1 MRNKQFCSKCKRLE
15 GYSAFRNWCMQ
26 CGATVS
32 CLYSIVN
39 SKAAT
44 DREQNKARDTLQ
56 RYGFNPDRRCILTS
70 VADKFLVR
78 IPRAP
83 HMTEVFPCVDYR
95 DKMHGMMI
103 FFHRMIMTALNQI
116 LWNSQPGI
124 RVKEILD
131 QRLVELGNRGTL
143 RDPQGRSYR
152 IQKSMFTDVNMSA
165 TDKVCVVFLLPHV
178 FGHQSLIIPVDV
190 RKAMTTT
197 IVYAQMML
205 IAARG
210 RREYTMVELRQIFDE
225 GYVEMFMGLEHVFQI
240 HHQRTYAKR
249 LAKHSRNPDKNPGV
263 STPSF

>member
-1 MRNKQFCSKCKRLE
+1 
-15 GYSAFRNWCMQ
+15 MQ

-32 CLYSIVN
+32 CLYSIRN

-44 DREQNKARDTLQ
+44 KLQKNKARDTLKQ
-56 RYGFNPDRRCILTS
+56 YGFNPERHCILTS
-70 VADKFLVR
+70 VADQFLVR
-78 IPRAP
+78 IPRVP

-103 FFHRMIMTALNQI
+103 FFHRMITTALNQI
-116 LWNSQPGI
+116 QWNSKPGL
-124 RVKEILD
+124 RVKELLD
-131 QRLVELGNRGTL
+131 QRLLELGVQGTL

-152 IQKSMFTDVNMSA
+152 IQKSMFTEVNLSA

-178 FGHQSLIIPVDV
+178 FGHQALIIPAEV

-197 IVYAQMML
+197 IAHAQMML

-225 GYVEMFMGLEHVFQI
+225 GYVEMFTGLEHVFQL
-240 HHQRTYAKR
+240 HHQESYAKQE
-249 LAKHSRNPDKNPGV
+249 AKHRRNPDKNPPPKRFR
-263 STPSF
+263 SRR